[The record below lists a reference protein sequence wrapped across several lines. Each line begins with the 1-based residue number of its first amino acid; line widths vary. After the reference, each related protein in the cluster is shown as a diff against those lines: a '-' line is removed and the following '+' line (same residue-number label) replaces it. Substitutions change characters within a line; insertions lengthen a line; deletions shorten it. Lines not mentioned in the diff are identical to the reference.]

1 MDQDKISAVIA
12 WLEEKEKSP
21 RHTSAVIHERDG
33 YDEFMDRV
41 NNGTVI
47 GGHAMLAPI
56 VGDQSSIVKDNPCET
71 WKKVMDSVLSQK
83 SGLFPLPKV
92 NTCQHPQHNVP
103 MHLYIPTGH
112 GYRHVCPGCGNV
124 ITVVPKQITL

>member
-47 GGHAMLAPI
+47 GGHAMLTPI
-56 VGDQSSIVKDNPCET
+56 LECDVPEPKYKNVHWYRWGDEPSGCVSVGRYSPDGT
-71 WKKVMDSVLSQK
+71 WIPM
-83 SGLFPLPKV
+83 GIRPKEYAIEALGA
-92 NTCQHPQHNVP
+92 THHCPHN
-103 MHLYIPTGH
+103 
-112 GYRHVCPGCGNV
+112 
-124 ITVVPKQITL
+124 